1 MSKAA
6 SSLDKN
12 DSNLLPLMRD
22 SPSRSLGTKI
32 GMSAD
37 NAPLTFRIGRASGSA
52 LMSSP
57 AKVPDKICEAVRDP
71 VAYVIKLSQSPV
83 FKPLRN
89 RAISLSAILS
99 NSLARVFCC
108 S

>member
-12 DSNLLPLMRD
+12 DSNLLPVMRD
-22 SPSRSLGTKI
+22 PPSRSLGMKI
-32 GMSAD
+32 GMSAGR
-37 NAPLTFRIGRASGSA
+37 APLTFRIGRALGSA

-57 AKVPDKICEAVRDP
+57 AKVPDKICEAVGAP
-71 VAYVIKLSQSPV
+71 VAYVMKLSQSPV
-83 FKPLRN
+83 FRPLRN

-99 NSLARVFCC
+99 NSIARVFCC